1 MTLPDETYDLDADSS
16 AGDVTIDVATDPD
29 SRFHVEATSS
39 AGDVT
44 VTSG

>member
-1 MTLPDETYDLDADSS
+1 
-16 AGDVTIDVATDPD
+16 VTIEVATDPD
-29 SRFHVEATSS
+29 SEYHVEATSS